1 MGELLLETR
10 IDFEEENHLL
20 VVAIYRLPSW
30 ARRKKGRFGAPPLSS
45 RKPLASR
52 TIKGYVISI
61 ELYNLIKIIHLSK
74 YLVYLVLTPTLSP
87 PVSVLAILISRSGP
101 LSVNCAGNIS
111 PDLTFMPIP
120 YTIGQGTPFRCNVHN
135 SPIQHVIRSRSVRC
149 L

>member
-1 MGELLLETR
+1 MT
-10 IDFEEENHLL
+10 DFEEENHLL
-20 VVAIYRLPSW
+20 VAAIYLLPSW
-30 ARRKKGRFGAPPLSS
+30 ARRKKGLFGALPLSS
-45 RKPLASR
+45 RKPLTSK

-61 ELYNLIKIIHLSK
+61 KLYYQTKLIHLYK
-74 YLVYLVLTPTLSP
+74 YVVYLVLTPTLSP
-87 PVSVLAILISRSGP
+87 PVSVLAILMSRSGP